1 MSEADD
7 VSMFSHRTIT
17 NDKYFIPEGADLDQ
31 IANQLM
37 NKKSKLIQKLEHGQQ
52 EFFKKYKDEA

>member
-17 NDKYFIPEGADLDQ
+17 NDKYFIPVGADLDQ
-31 IANQLM
+31 IANQLI
-37 NKKSKLIQKLEHGQQ
+37 NKKSKLIQKLEHG
-52 EFFKKYKDEA
+52 